1 MEVSRSAHERR
12 GTAFDPDRIAALRAT
27 SANEGAEAANADVVI
42 DLRDDNPILH
52 HTVPSGRPLS
62 LEPGQSLVTITGGDL
77 WMQAEAFVYD
87 VYVRIG
93 YTRPNSRKQVE
104 ELARWA
110 DDSRF
115 HAVVTDHGDIV
126 GTIRTIYGAYQSLP
140 IGQFERLDDTDPDPV
155 CELSSLV
162 VDPAQRSTG
171 VIEHLYRAGWL
182 DAWRSR
188 SHAAVAL
195 IDDWLLDVFQGTYH
209 LPFRR
214 IGVEREY
221 MGTVPIPVALPLDGD
236 AYRSLAASNP
246 EFWAWTLEA
255 IDPDEVVDWELPHP
269 TPQGVAP
276 A

>member
-1 MEVSRSAHERR
+1 M
-12 GTAFDPDRIAALRAT
+12 
-27 SANEGAEAANADVVI
+27 
-42 DLRDDNPILH
+42 
-52 HTVPSGRPLS
+52 
-62 LEPGQSLVTITGGDL
+62 
-77 WMQAEAFVYD
+77 
-87 VYVRIG
+87 
-93 YTRPNSRKQVE
+93 
-104 ELARWA
+104 
-110 DDSRF
+110 
-115 HAVVTDHGDIV
+115 

-255 IDPDEVVDWELPHP
+255 IDADEVVDWTASLTMPELTLDYVFVALMGGGYPMEFGDRLAISGRGEIAVDDFLDNFAESHVEHSNALQCHLRDG
-269 TPQGVAP
+269 TPYLVGLDTDCVYGGELTAWILEEDRIVQVAGQKAIETGP
-276 A
+276 PVASG